1 MALFGL
7 EPITGYAESNGTYKD
22 IAREAL
28 QRQVN
33 MEVTLGVVYRMTS
46 ELYIRRFGQK
56 KYENLIWNN
65 ENKCNLCNRKLDNE
79 PDK

>member
-33 MEVTLGVVYRMTS
+33 MEVTLAVVYRMTS
-46 ELYIRRFGQK
+46 ELYIKRFGQK
-56 KYENLIWNN
+56 KYVDLLWGETYGNTKTEKIPS
-65 ENKCNLCNRKLDNE
+65 KDR
-79 PDK
+79 